1 MKKFSTLVAFT
12 LTLSL
17 FLVSCKE
24 AVEKKQNTTNT
35 EEIKEPKKSAPVVVL
50 NANLATES
58 DLVALGF
65 SAEVVNKLLAAR
77 PFLSMSDF
85 TAIIEEENTAA
96 LFKKI
101 FVPLNLNTTE
111 EKAFKIIPGVIQ
123 ALRTLQSYGYLLI
136 IITNQ
141 SGIGR
146 GYYSEENFNHLMTW
160 VKDEFRL
167 QNGDIDA
174 IYFCPHHSIYG
185 KGKYMVNCEC
195 RKPKPGMLIKAI
207 KDLNIDPQ
215 KYQLWLPYR
224 LFLYDFFHKHYKSKL
239 FQI

>member
-1 MKKFSTLVAFT
+1 MKKFSTLVAIT

-35 EEIKEPKKSAPVVVL
+35 EEIKEPKKPSPVMVL

-85 TAIIEEENTAA
+85 TAIIEGENTEE

-111 EKAFKIIPGVIQ
+111 EKVFKIIPGVGDKMAHEFEEYRPYTSILQ
-123 ALRTLQSYGYLLI
+123 FKREIGKYVDEKEVARYLDYVFVPVELNTSTEDDIKALP
-136 IITNQ
+136 
-141 SGIGR
+141 GIGKK
-146 GYYSEENFNHLMTW
+146 MTH
-160 VKDEFRL
+160 EFLEYRPYKNL
-167 QNGDIDA
+167 AQFRKEI
-174 IYFCPHHSIYG
+174 
-185 KGKYMVNCEC
+185 GKYVDDKELNRLE
-195 RKPKPGMLIKAI
+195 RFVYIKE
-207 KDLNIDPQ
+207 
-215 KYQLWLPYR
+215 
-224 LFLYDFFHKHYKSKL
+224 
-239 FQI
+239 